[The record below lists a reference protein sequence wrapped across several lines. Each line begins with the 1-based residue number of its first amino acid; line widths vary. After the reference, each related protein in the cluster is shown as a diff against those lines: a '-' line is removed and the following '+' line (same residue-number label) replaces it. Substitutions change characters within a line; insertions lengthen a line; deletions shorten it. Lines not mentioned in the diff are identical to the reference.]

1 MRADLSV
8 WTSYYMELSPEEA
21 VLELKKYGLQYAEL
35 SDEHGKMLMDRGEP
49 EEVGKQFRAFLEREG
64 FAMPQGHLWLV
75 CRICTM
81 PEAVEELKKW
91 LVLYDAIGVKNAIL
105 HADNLQDED
114 ITDKERISRNV
125 EKLRVLGTFI
135 KERKLGIRICLE
147 NLRNF
152 CVNVDELLELIEQL
166 DPECFGI
173 CLDTGHL
180 NITNKG
186 KQREFI
192 LKAGKYL
199 KALHI
204 ADNEGER
211 DQHMMPFGK
220 GNVEIESVVQALREI
235 DYQGLF
241 NLEIPGERLAPREI
255 RGYKIEYIRKCYEY
269 LMRHRGVTI

>member
-91 LVLYDAIGVKNAIL
+91 LVLYDAIGVKNAVL
-105 HADNLQDED
+105 HLDSLVSEPELTMEERYARNLA
-114 ITDKERISRNV
+114 
-125 EKLRVLGTFI
+125 KLKIAEAHI
-135 KERKLGIRICLE
+135 KDRGLGIRICLE
-147 NLRNF
+147 NLSTIAQTAEEL
-152 CVNVDELLELIEQL
+152 CAVVDQL
-166 DPECFGI
+166 DPEHFGI

-180 NITNKG
+180 NLRDKD
-186 KQREFI
+186 QRRFI
-192 LKAGKYL
+192 LTAGKRL

-220 GNVEIESVVQALREI
+220 GNVDFGEVVQALREI
-235 DYQGLF
+235 DYEGLF
-241 NLEIPGERLAPREI
+241 NLEIPGERLAPMEV
-255 RGYKIEYIRKCYEY
+255 RGYKVEYIRKCYEY
-269 LMRHRGVTI
+269 LLSH